1 MTVDD
6 AKCRLRRR
14 MLETR
19 RAAFR
24 QRGRAAAAALAG
36 HVLEVLG
43 LDVRGGGIAAPAGAV
58 VAGYWPKG
66 DELDTGPLLEALD
79 AAGYACA
86 LPVVVGADKILAF
99 RRWRPAEALAPGRF
113 GIMEPVA
120 GAADLTPRVVI
131 TPLLAFD
138 PAGYRLGYGAGYYD
152 RTLRALRATAPVVA
166 VGAGFA
172 AQGVDRVPHAATDER
187 LDWVITEAG
196 AVRIEA

>member
-1 MTVDD
+1 MTADD
-6 AKCRLRRR
+6 AKRRLRRR

-24 QRGRAAAAALAG
+24 ERGEAAAAALPD
-36 HVLEVLG
+36 HLLDVLG
-43 LDVRGGGIAAPAGAV
+43 NFIAAPAGVV

-79 AAGYACA
+79 TAGYAGA
-86 LPVVVGADKILAF
+86 LPGVPGPDEILVF
-99 RRWRPAEALAPGRF
+99 RRWRPADPLTPGRF

-120 GAADLTPRVVI
+120 GAASVTPAVVI

-138 PAGYRLGYGAGYYD
+138 LMGYRLGYGAGYYD
-152 RTLRALRATAPVVA
+152 RTLRALRGAGPVIA

-172 AQGVDRVPHAATDER
+172 AQGVDRVPHEATDER